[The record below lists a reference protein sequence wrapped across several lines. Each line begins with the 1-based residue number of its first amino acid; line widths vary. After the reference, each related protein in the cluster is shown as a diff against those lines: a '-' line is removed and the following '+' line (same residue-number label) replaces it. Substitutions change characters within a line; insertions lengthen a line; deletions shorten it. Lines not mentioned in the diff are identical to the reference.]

1 MHFSGNI
8 CYIGGFM
15 KLTPVLLYN
24 IYIEGYHLLAQ
35 KSLKMKLN
43 LCEFI
48 YHQQDKDINTCFIE
62 LA

>member
-1 MHFSGNI
+1 
-8 CYIGGFM
+8 M

-24 IYIEGYHLLAQ
+24 IYIAGYHLLAQ

-48 YHQQDKDINTCFIE
+48 YHHQDKNINTCFIE